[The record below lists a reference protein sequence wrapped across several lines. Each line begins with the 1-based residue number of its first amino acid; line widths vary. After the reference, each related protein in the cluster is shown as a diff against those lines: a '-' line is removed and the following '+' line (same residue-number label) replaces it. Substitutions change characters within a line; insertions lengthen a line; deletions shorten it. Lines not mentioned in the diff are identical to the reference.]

1 MGNGKLQIL
10 QKSLRNVIF
19 LKNHE
24 TKHKFFYKKHPRTL
38 SVLTNVGPV
47 EAIDAVGPENTILN
61 KENSI
66 LNKENTILN
75 KENTILNKKN
85 TILNKENSIEI
96 LPGPTE

>member
-24 TKHKFFYKKHPRTL
+24 TKHKHFYKKHPRTL

-75 KENTILNKKN
+75 KENTILNK
-85 TILNKENSIEI
+85 ENSIEI